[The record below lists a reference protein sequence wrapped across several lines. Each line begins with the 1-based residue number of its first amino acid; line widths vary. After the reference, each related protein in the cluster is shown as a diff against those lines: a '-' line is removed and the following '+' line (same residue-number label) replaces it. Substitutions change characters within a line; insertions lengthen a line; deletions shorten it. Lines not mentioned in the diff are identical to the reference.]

1 MGLDEIA
8 LAILE
13 LEDDRAV
20 ALVNEAISEGLD
32 PKAILERGV
41 LAGLKAIGK
50 RFETKEYFLS
60 ELVLGAKLA
69 EDCIA
74 VLDPHLPK
82 GIGPKRGTVVIG
94 AVQGDLHDIGYGLVA
109 KQLELAGYEVHTLGI
124 NVPSMAFIDKA
135 REVKADIIGLS
146 AFLVSTIPNCNE
158 VIGYLRDMGMRE
170 QFKVI
175 IGGAETNEALARKM
189 GADGWAPDA
198 VEAVKLCDRLL
209 GYAEEE

>member
-20 ALVNEAISEGLD
+20 ALVNEAINEGLD

-82 GIGPKRGTVVIG
+82 GSGARRGTVVIG

-109 KQLELAGYEVHTLGI
+109 KQLELVGYEVHTLGI

-158 VIGYLRDMGMRE
+158 VIGYLRDMGLRE

-175 IGGAETNEALARKM
+175 IGGAETSEALARRM